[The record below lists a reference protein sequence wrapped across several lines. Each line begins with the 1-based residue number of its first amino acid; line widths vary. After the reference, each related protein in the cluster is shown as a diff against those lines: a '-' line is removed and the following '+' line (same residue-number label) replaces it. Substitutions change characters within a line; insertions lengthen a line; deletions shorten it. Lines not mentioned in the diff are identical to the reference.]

1 MSIIER
7 DVTVPSELRERVRQ
21 QETELERLREQLRLW
36 EEEFGATPAREALF
50 STSSGID
57 VEPLY
62 TPADR
67 LSEEAY
73 TEALGVPGRYPFTRG
88 SIRDH
93 VSDPPLDDA
102 AVRRV
107 RHRRGDEPAVQIPA

>member
-1 MSIIER
+1 MSTLER
-7 DVTVPSELRERVRQ
+7 DATVPGELAERVRK
-21 QETELERLREQLRLW
+21 QEKELERLREELRLW
-36 EEEFGATPAREALF
+36 EEEAGANPAREALF

-67 LSEEAY
+67 MSEQVY

-88 SIRDH
+88 PYATMYRTR
-93 VSDPPLDDA
+93 LWTM
-102 AVRRV
+102 R
-107 RHRRGDEPAVQIPA
+107 